1 MKKLFCTFIV
11 LLLTTCQLYAAQA
24 KSSDHDSEL
33 VEQLIK
39 RARNGDAEALLK
51 LSRCYKEGCGVHQ
64 SDLNSI
70 MMYYVYT
77 ESTDKNFNEYV
88 GTLGENDPFTIIT
101 NVLDNHYSVDYVM
114 EKASLL
120 RDTRPGDA
128 RMLDAVCIV
137 TTQEEPDTVLVEKI
151 LKDAEEKGSEL
162 SSLLLCVFYDK
173 INSDKCTEHIIKVSS
188 TYPILYNIAAAKM
201 YAKYFRE
208 GEKDF
213 TLLRKY
219 AEYLMKADAYG
230 ALLPEKA
237 SKLLDVIA
245 EHGDKVVKCTK
256 SDLIRLAKIARNGKT
271 I

>member
-11 LLLTTCQLYAAQA
+11 LLLTTFQLYAVHV

-39 RARNGDAEALLK
+39 RARNGDTEALLN
-51 LSRCYKEGCGVHQ
+51 LSRCYKEGCGVKQ

-77 ESTDKNFNEYV
+77 ESTDKDFGDYV
-88 GTLGENDPFTIIT
+88 SSLGENDPFIILT
-101 NVLDNHYSVDYVM
+101 NILDKHYSVDYVM

-120 RDTRPGDA
+120 RDSRPGDA

-137 TTQEEPDTVLVEKI
+137 TTQEKPDNVLVEKI
-151 LKDAEEKGSEL
+151 LKEAEEKGSEL
-162 SSLLLCVFYDK
+162 SSLLLCIFYDK
-173 INSDKCTEHIIKVSS
+173 INSDKCTEYIIKRAS
-188 TYPILYNIAAAKM
+188 TYPILYNIASSKM
-201 YAKYFRE
+201 YAKYVRE
-208 GEKDF
+208 GKKDF
-213 TLLRKY
+213 TLLCKS
-219 AEYLMKADAYG
+219 AECLMQADAYG

-237 SKLLDVIA
+237 SRLLDMIA
-245 EHGDKVVKCTK
+245 EHGDKVLKCTK
-256 SDLIRLAKIARNGKT
+256 ADLKRLTKIAHNGKT